1 MILYVLGVLPHVL
14 HHHMLPSP
22 KQSSA
27 RQNPFNFVVLDINEE
42 ANPRG
47 ADILAFPD

>member
-1 MILYVLGVLPHVL
+1 
-14 HHHMLPSP
+14 MLPSP

-27 RQNPFNFVVLDINEE
+27 RQNPFNFVVLDINE